1 MECGLI
7 GLPNVGKSTL
17 FNALTS
23 TASAQA
29 ANYPF
34 CTIEPNRGTVCV
46 PDSRLEDLAKHAG
59 SASTVPCSLTF
70 VDIAGLVKGA
80 SQGEGLG
87 NKFLSHIRNVDS
99 LIHVVRCFE
108 GEVTHVEGRVHPLSD
123 IQIIETEL
131 MLADLQSIENRLGR
145 KKAQDDMRP
154 LLEKAHKVLSEGKW
168 ASTAPWEE
176 SEKKMWSHL
185 NLLTLKPL
193 LYVCNVSEE
202 DLVSG
207 AENPW
212 IKEVRDYA
220 DSMGQ
225 HIVTV
230 CCQLESEIGLL
241 PLDEQQDFLHSLG
254 VQESGLSQVIRATY
268 DLLGL
273 MTFFTVGPKEA
284 RAWTIDQSST
294 AFDAAGAIHTDFQ
307 KGFICA
313 EVVGFQ
319 DYLGCASPSR
329 LKEEGK
335 VRIEGRHYGVH
346 DGDVILFRFNV

>member
-46 PDSRLEDLAKHAG
+46 PDSRLEALAAHGG
-59 SASTVPCSLTF
+59 SASVVPCSLTF

-87 NKFLSHIRNVDS
+87 NKFLSHIRNVDA

-108 GEVTHVEGRVHPLSD
+108 GEVTHVEGRIHPLSD
-123 IQIIETEL
+123 IQTIETEL
-131 MLADLQSIENRLGR
+131 MLADLQSVEGRLGR

-154 LLEKAHKVLSEGKW
+154 LLEKAYEVLSQGKW
-168 ASTAPWEE
+168 ARTALWEE
-176 SEKKMWSHL
+176 AEKAHWPAL

-193 LYVCNVSEE
+193 LYVCNVSEDE
-202 DLVSG
+202 MVSG
-207 AENPW
+207 GENPW
-212 IKEVRDYA
+212 IKEVTEYA
-220 DSMGQ
+220 STSGQ
-225 HIVTV
+225 KVIRV

-241 PLDEQQDFLHSLG
+241 PQPEQKEFLQSLG
-254 VQESGLSQVIRATY
+254 IAESGLSQVIRATY

-284 RAWTIDQSST
+284 RAWTIHQGST

-313 EVVGFQ
+313 EVVGLQ
-319 DYLGCASPSR
+319 EYLGCAAPSR

-335 VRIEGRHYGVH
+335 VRIEGRQYVVN